1 MITLASIM
9 TVPYVD
15 GGRDLSGLDCWG
27 LVRLV
32 RHHHH
37 GLPLLESFGRVSP
50 DDKAGMTDGYLAVVS
65 GFVETA
71 PIDGA
76 IACHFLGDV
85 LWHVGVVVDECGLK
99 VLHTGRKLGRPC
111 LSRLAEFERMALTT
125 RYYIEHDSSSLLSQ
139 QAGSQQ
145 A

>member
-37 GLPLLESFGRVSP
+37 GLPLLESFGRVLP
-50 DDKAGMTDGYLAVVS
+50 DDKAGMTRGYHDLVA

-71 PIDGA
+71 PVDGA
-76 IACHFLGDV
+76 IACHFLGDA

-99 VLHTGRKLGRPC
+99 VLHTGRKQARPS
-111 LSRLAEFERMALTT
+111 LTRLAEFERMAMVT
-125 RYYIEHDSSSLLSQ
+125 RYYIEHDNPSLLSQ
-139 QAGSQQ
+139 QTGSPQ